1 MKNDQMD
8 YKTKAYEI
16 LSLAFSK
23 VPFVKMDKIDDS
35 PEPYVFRQKKYF
47 IFGAIISGKPFK
59 FIVYLKNIKQYKNSP
74 NPIKKDIDIDIIKK
88 VKKNIAPEAY
98 PIIISSFLSDESI
111 KIFEGAGVG
120 CADLSGN
127 IFFSFE
133 SIFVSNICRYIGSER
148 PSSTPGSIYSAKA
161 SRGLRKILMNPFK
174 KGGYFV
180 KDIANID
187 GLKISTGLASI
198 IKQELLSEDLIEVYK
213 KSFFIKDPEKIL
225 ETWSEKYSYKNNKV
239 HYFDIP
245 GSLLTPSLIQGY
257 KDWHDDNRYAFTPTR
272 YALTLFSGASM
283 ILGTEYGYKNEE
295 GNEVIFFY
303 LDGDISELAEEFG
316 LVKVTR
322 PKVGKATLVVLEPYD
337 EGVFLDSR
345 EIKDKNG
352 ESITVVSP
360 IQLYLDLNS
369 HKDGKEIAKKLFNE
383 RIKPEWEGTILKIR

>member
-1 MKNDQMD
+1 MKNNRMD
-8 YKTKAYEI
+8 KDKAKAYEI

-23 VPFVKMDKIDDS
+23 VPFVEMDKINDS
-35 PEPYVFRQKKYF
+35 PEPYVFHEKKYF

-74 NPIKKDIDIDIIKK
+74 NPIKKDIDIIKK
-88 VKKNIAPEAY
+88 VKKNIAPESY

-111 KIFEGAGVG
+111 KIFECARVG

-133 SIFVSNICRYIGSER
+133 SIFVSNICRDIGSEK

-161 SRGLRKILMNPFK
+161 SRGLRKILLNPFK

-180 KDIANID
+180 KDIANIE

-198 IKQELLSEDLIEVYK
+198 IKQELLSEGLIEVYK
-213 KSFFIKDPEKIL
+213 KSFFINDPEKIL
-225 ETWSEKYSYKNNKV
+225 KTWSEKYSYKNNKV

-245 GSLLTPSLIQGY
+245 GALLTPSHIQDY
-257 KDWHDDNRYAFTPTR
+257 TDWHHDR
-272 YALTLFSGASM
+272 YALTLFSGASR
-283 ILGTEYGYKNEE
+283 ILGTDEYKNEE
-295 GNEVIFFY
+295 GDKVIFFY
-303 LDGDISELAEEFG
+303 LDGDVSALAEEFG
-316 LVKVTR
+316 LVKMTR
-322 PKVGKATLVVLEPYD
+322 PKAGKATLVVLEPYD

-345 EIKDKNG
+345 EIKDGKG
-352 ESITVVSP
+352 ASITLVSP

-369 HKDGKEIAKKLFNE
+369 HKDGKEIAKKLLNE
-383 RIKPEWEGTILKIR
+383 KIKPEWGGDNLKNPLNNFC